1 MSYSNGLLS
10 DQLYQTA
17 NKYVQRGLPGVGFKL
32 TDTGDYDM
40 QNKKLVNVDEGENN
54 QDVVNKHQLDVGL
67 QTKPNKT
74 DVLLLDG
81 TSHMVGDLD
90 LRGNKI
96 ILPGEIQMDRK
107 LITNLDTD
115 ENQDLS
121 AVNMITLKNKVE
133 PKADK
138 DYVDF
143 EITKQN
149 ALINNTF
156 VKTTGDQMNGDLI
169 LPHDSYPVDGNT
181 NKAISYETQREIFLS
196 RRESFPMQADI
207 NMNNNFIQN
216 VATPTSSHQV
226 TNKGYCDYNFLNRQ
240 KGGVLMGPLS
250 MNRNDLFE
258 IPAPKYGNSAVNKN
272 YVDGEITKID
282 TTQFVKKVGDTMTGV
297 LNMNGN
303 QIIQLKE
310 PVSSSDASTKGY
322 TDRKIDNIQ
331 KIDTTLFIKKDGSVP
346 MAADLDMGTHKIINV
361 GQPTTD
367 TDAASKGYIDNTL
380 AESHLIS
387 SHKSNE
393 FKYLNDPNETS
404 SEYNIT
410 VEAFTD
416 FNESPHKN
424 KKAFEITLKKDAGTN
439 DYRSR
444 MGFNL
449 YPLPLGTYTII
460 FEYYFP
466 ENTNIQLSCQ
476 STTAYVHK
484 QIQKDFTDYS
494 KLLVQINN
502 NSKTTPDYLFF
513 TIHGTAVVN
522 NPEGYVIV
530 YGVKDWSDSVDP
542 NIYDDG
548 FYVQMFQYKNGDMQI
563 QTDID
568 MNTHKIENLS
578 DATNT
583 KDAINKGQLDAYKA
597 LNDAIFTNNN
607 GEMEIL
613 TELNMH
619 NNKIINLKDAVNKN
633 DVINKGQLDEFKNEF
648 ERYRFYIKNHSF
660 LDIFSYLVFDFNEPG
675 KFIVK
680 FLNLDSYIDGIAS
693 NESPTINISST
704 LNKRITYNNF
714 KPKKGIQFSS
724 SHRLIME
731 LDYNVDEHSSYTM
744 LIIMTLKDNLKLYF
758 IEPTQG
764 LISYY
769 PVYIINKVRR
779 TLSIQTSNTDYIHG
793 NPLPLVVSGQ
803 QIMIWIQHE
812 AAPPPYSAQSI
823 SKLTITGSRHG
834 TTYSYLI
841 PPSYFS
847 TNKLRI
853 ETGANIINKICYQHQ
868 HIDYSTQNPD
878 YVRLLFEEMKNGT
891 LVDLYQ

>member
-10 DQLYQTA
+10 DQSYQTA
-17 NKYVQRGLPGVGFKL
+17 NKYVQRGLPGIGFKL
-32 TDTGDYDM
+32 TVTGDYDM
-40 QNKKLVNVDEGENN
+40 QNKKLTNVKSGTDSNDAVNKSQLDATTNLLHGSRAG
-54 QDVVNKHQLDVGL
+54 DVVNDKAVIYSNTGAVHANSLYIEDPPDQGNSNEVRIMTEHQSYPNIHLNIPDLHNFDAHGGRPKSELMVTSVE
-67 QTKPNKT
+67 QTVMGENIEVHDPTSNNQAANKSYADT
-74 DVLLLDG
+74 KLSLTGG
-81 TSHMVGDLD
+81 TM
-90 LRGNKI
+90 
-96 ILPGEIQMDRK
+96 
-107 LITNLDTD
+107 T
-115 ENQDLS
+115 
-121 AVNMITLKNKVE
+121 
-133 PKADK
+133 
-138 DYVDF
+138 
-143 EITKQN
+143 
-149 ALINNTF
+149 
-156 VKTTGDQMNGDLI
+156 GDLI
-169 LPHDSYPVDGNT
+169 LPHHNYPIPGNT
-181 NKAISYETQREIFLS
+181 NKVINYESQREIFLS
-196 RRESFPMQADI
+196 RQESFPMQADI

-216 VATPTSSHQV
+216 IATPTSSHQV

-250 MNRNDLFE
+250 MNRNDLTG
-258 IPAPKYGNSAVNKN
+258 IPDTPKFGYSAVNKN

-282 TTQFVKKVGDTMTGV
+282 TTPFVKLDGSRAMTGNLDMGDHSIQKVGEPVNSDDVATKNYVDGEIGYISTPFLKLDGTRAMTGV
-297 LNMNGN
+297 LNMN
-303 QIIQLKE
+303 
-310 PVSSSDASTKGY
+310 D
-322 TDRKIDNIQ
+322 
-331 KIDTTLFIKKDGSVP
+331 
-346 MAADLDMGTHKIINV
+346 HKISNLKM
-361 GQPTTD
+361 PELN
-367 TDAASKGYIDNTL
+367 TDAANKQYIDEAL
-380 AESHLIS
+380 LKSHLVS
-387 SHKSNE
+387 SHIENA
-393 FKYLNDPNETS
+393 FKYLLDQDESS
-404 SEYNIT
+404 SEKNIIVNGIQDYNG
-410 VEAFTD
+410 
-416 FNESPHKN
+416 SPHKN
-424 KKAFEITLKKDAGTN
+424 KKAYDIDLIYTSGTQN
-439 DYRSR
+439 YDSKI
-444 MGFNL
+444 GINL
-449 YPLPLGTYTII
+449 YPLPVGKFTII
-460 FEYYFP
+460 MEYYFP
-466 ENTNIQLSCQ
+466 EDINISLLAEASTAIINKQTITNFPS
-476 STTAYVHK
+476 YKK
-484 QIQKDFTDYS
+484 Q
-494 KLLVQINN
+494 LVQINQQT
-502 NSKTTPDYLFF
+502 KDTPDYLFF
-513 TIHGTAVVN
+513 TIRGSGTTAT
-522 NPEGYVIV
+522 NPEGYLVF
-530 YGVKDWSDSVDP
+530 YGVKEWVDTVP
-542 NIYDDG
+542 SEIYDHVLETG
-548 FYVQMFQYKNGDMQI
+548 MFEYDNGNMKIFHDI
-563 QTDID
+563 DLNNNKIINSSGID
-568 MNTHKIENLS
+568 MN
-578 DATNT
+578 
-583 KDAINKGQLDAYKA
+583 
-597 LNDAIFTNNN
+597 
-607 GEMEIL
+607 
-613 TELNMH
+613 
-619 NNKIINLKDAVNKN
+619 NNKIINLRDAVNKN

-812 AAPPPYSAQSI
+812 AAPPPYSAQSVF
-823 SKLTITGSRHG
+823 KLTITGSRHG